1 MTVQVSERVRIVA
14 RAAMNLGLVL
24 AVLLAAAANFQG

>member
-1 MTVQVSERVRIVA
+1 MVRISPSVRMVA
-14 RAAMNLGLVL
+14 QAVLNLSLVL

>member
-1 MTVQVSERVRIVA
+1 MTVQVSERVRIAA
-14 RAAMNLGLVL
+14 RAAGNLGLVL

>member
-1 MTVQVSERVRIVA
+1 MTVQVSERVRIAA